1 MKRIHSHKWLLTA
14 TDPSDPTSTTM
25 PNRAHYDD
33 DLAEFFQRKRSVE
46 VAFNIL
52 VGGASFSELED
63 SIDISTSTLSRR
75 LKAGE
80 HHDLWTTVASRHRTG
95 GRSKQKYV
103 PTTKGTRLLE
113 LMADVGVPRI
123 AVIHDPE
130 DKEYQETVIRF
141 IEVVEDRITDGEL
154 KPPWE
159 EAAEPTAEAH
169 ESIGEIRARDI
180 EHRETGKSKEKATES
195 DIADAKPPVSP
206 VEFQNLLKTVL
217 ENQSGDVSWD
227 DVYENLNDG
236 DA

>member
-1 MKRIHSHKWLLTA
+1 
-14 TDPSDPTSTTM
+14 
-25 PNRAHYDD
+25 
-33 DLAEFFQRKRSVE
+33 
-46 VAFNIL
+46 
-52 VGGASFSELED
+52 
-63 SIDISTSTLSRR
+63 
-75 LKAGE
+75 
-80 HHDLWTTVASRHRTG
+80 
-95 GRSKQKYV
+95 
-103 PTTKGTRLLE
+103 
-113 LMADVGVPRI
+113 MADVGVPRI